1 MNFSGF
7 IIIIY
12 LIIKLIKSTN
22 NEPIKEHV
30 TLVEGVHFNER
41 LSIKYISNGI
51 ELKES
56 IRKHYYKVLDIHSSP
71 IINGDVVFEK
81 YQKHLQYLKEDQL
94 LGYKVKFSI
103 NDLKAAQ
110 YYLDDLC
117 EYFGNSN

>member
-22 NEPIKEHV
+22 NELIKEHV

-41 LSIKYISNGI
+41 LPIKYISNGI
-51 ELKES
+51 ELKKS
-56 IRKHYYKVLDIHSSP
+56 IRRHYYKVLDIHSSP
-71 IINGDVVFEK
+71 IINNDVVFEK
-81 YQKHLQYLKEDQL
+81 YQKHLHYLKEDQL
-94 LGYKVKFSI
+94 LVYKVKYSK
-103 NDLKAAQ
+103 NDLMAAQ

-117 EYFGNSN
+117 EYYGNLN